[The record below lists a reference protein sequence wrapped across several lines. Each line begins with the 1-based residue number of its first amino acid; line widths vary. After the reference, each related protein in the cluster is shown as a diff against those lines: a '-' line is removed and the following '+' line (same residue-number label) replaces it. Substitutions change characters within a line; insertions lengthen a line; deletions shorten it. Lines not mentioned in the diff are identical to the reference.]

1 MRKIKGREKNR
12 KGDSHLH
19 FHPTNHLLK
28 CKRSNSRANPLI
40 NINTKLFGG
49 SSRSQITLFVILAII
64 IVAALIIF
72 FTYALPKIRVYF
84 SNPQVGLENC
94 LKSNMETELPKI
106 LLRGGTLTPEL
117 YFMYEGGMVDY
128 LCYTSEYYKT
138 CTMQK
143 PFIKQDIENELK
155 TAINANVQKCFNDYT
170 EKLRVKGYIVSVSSE
185 NVDLNLQI
193 LPKEIVASLDN
204 QITAKKGEETISYSG
219 DKLFNARISSNI
231 YEILM
236 VASSILNFEARYGDS
251 NPETY
256 MFYYQNLKV
265 EKKKQSDGTKV
276 YILTDKNTAEKFKFA
291 TRSLAWPPG
300 YAIPQS

>member
-1 MRKIKGREKNR
+1 MRKIQRREKNK
-12 KGDSHLH
+12 KG
-19 FHPTNHLLK
+19 
-28 CKRSNSRANPLI
+28 
-40 NINTKLFGG
+40 
-49 SSRSQITLFVILAII
+49 QITLFVILAII

-72 FTYALPKIRVYF
+72 FTYALPKIRAYF
-84 SNPQVGLENC
+84 SNPQVSLENC
-94 LKSNMETELPKI
+94 LRDNIEEELPNI
-106 LLRGGTLTPEL
+106 LLSGGTLKPEL

-143 PFIKQDIENELK
+143 PFIKKDIENQLK
-155 TAINANVQKCFNDYT
+155 IVINANAQKCFDDYA
-170 EKLRVKGYIVSVSSE
+170 EKLRVKGYVVSVSSE
-185 NVDLNLQI
+185 NADLTIQI
-193 LPKEIVASLDN
+193 LPKEIVASLNN

-219 DKLFNARISSNI
+219 NNLFNAKISSNV

-256 MFYYQNLKV
+256 MFYYKNLKI
-265 EKKKQSDGTKV
+265 EKKKQSDGTKI
-276 YILTDKNTAEKFKFA
+276 YIITDKNTKEKFKFA

-300 YAIPQS
+300 YAL